1 MTLSAIEARRR
12 ATLEVIERE
21 IAWREAAASLTLGP
35 PDPELAKAHL
45 LEFVR
50 HGHPSYHVGWFHREL
65 AAELERFSRDVTLGK
80 SPRLLIAAPPRSGK
94 SEQVSRR
101 LPVWHLAHNP
111 THELIWASYSQ
122 DFANDLSRDARR
134 VRDEYTG
141 WWPHLAPGDRD
152 GVEHWRTQGGGSF
165 TAVGAGGPA
174 TGRGAHI
181 LGIDDPFKNW
191 VEASSP
197 TIRES
202 RWNWYTSTAYT
213 RLAPG
218 GGVLCMATRWH
229 FDDLS
234 GRMLQQLADG
244 SEPWRVVS
252 YPAIAEQDEPYRKRG
267 EALHPE
273 RYPLAQLE
281 QIRSVIG
288 ARMFAALY
296 QQRPTPDTGGLYQRN
311 WCDRR
316 YKHDPQRPPQPYT
329 EIVASIDA
337 TFNDAA
343 TSDYVSIQAWG
354 RVGWTE
360 YHLLDEVHDR
370 MTYTSARQKARD
382 FARKW
387 RPNAFIIEAAAGGHA
402 LLDDLKKEVPVLIP
416 FKPSEWG
423 KKEIR
428 AQIAAPVWESMSVVL
443 PDAPWV
449 GDYVEE
455 IVAFPAG
462 VHDDR
467 VDAMSQ
473 VFIWWQ
479 ERRGKGTTQAL
490 NAAMAGLL
498 GRR

>member
-1 MTLSAIEARRR
+1 VTVASAAARRR

-21 IAWREAAASLTLGP
+21 IRWREQAATLTLGE
-35 PDPELAKAHL
+35 PDPELARAHL
-45 LEFVR
+45 LEFTR
-50 HGHPSYHVGWFHREL
+50 HGHPAYHVGWFHREL
-65 AAELERFSRDVTLGK
+65 AFELERFSRDVTLGK

-94 SEQVSRR
+94 SEQVSKRF
-101 LPVWHLAHNP
+101 PVWHLGHNP

-122 DFANDLSRDARR
+122 DFVNDLSRDARS
-134 VRDEYTG
+134 VRDEYVD
-141 WWPHLAPGDRD
+141 WWPHLAPGNRD
-152 GVEHWRTQGGGSF
+152 SVERWTIEGGGSY

-181 LGIDDPFKNW
+181 FGIDDPFKNW
-191 VEASSP
+191 EEASSP
-197 TIRES
+197 TTRES

-218 GGVLCMATRWH
+218 GGILVMATRWH
-229 FDDLS
+229 ADDMS
-234 GRMLQQLADG
+234 GRMLRQLANG
-244 SEPWRVVS
+244 TEPWRVLS
-252 YPAIAEQDEPYRKRG
+252 FPAIAEEDEPYRKRG

-273 RYPLAQLE
+273 RFDLERLE
-281 QIRSVIG
+281 QIKVVQGS
-288 ARMFAALY
+288 RMFAAMY
-296 QQRPTPDTGGLYQRN
+296 QQRPTPDTGGLYQRA

-316 YKHDPQRPPQPYT
+316 YHHDPQRPPQPYT
-329 EIVASIDA
+329 EIVASLDG

-343 TSDYVSIQAWG
+343 TSDFVSIQAWG
-354 RVGWTE
+354 RIGWTE

-370 MTYTSARQKARD
+370 MSYTGARQAARD

-387 RPNAFIIEAAAGGHA
+387 RPNAFVVEAAAGGHA
-402 LLDDLKKEVPVLIP
+402 LLDDLKKEVPALIS

-428 AQIAAPVWESMSVVL
+428 AQLAAPMWEAGCVVL
-443 PDAPWV
+443 PNAAFT
-449 GDYVEE
+449 GDFVEE
-455 IVAFPAG
+455 LVSFPAG
-462 VHDDR
+462 SHDDR

-479 ERRGKGTTQAL
+479 QRRGSGGTAAL
-490 NAAMAGLL
+490 NAMMAGLL